1 MTDDAFV
8 EYNFYTIRKGR
19 VNMPRNNRIASW
31 RVNVAIVAVILVV
44 SLIAARLLEL
54 CLFRF
59 DEYQKKVIDQLTT
72 EIKVSAN
79 RGLIYDANM
88 NVLASNYTVYD
99 ISVSPS
105 RINALVNEEKFHE
118 IWTKY
123 YPDSQVTRLTDVIS
137 DFLSETLDLDK
148 SAVLSKISK
157 KKTLYATIKKGVDA
171 DTAVEISE
179 FVEKLGLD
187 DQIFVKPASK
197 RYYPYSTLAS
207 HTLGFTGT
215 DNNGLYGI
223 EYYYDEILSGT
234 DGKYIIAR
242 DAYGNEMPFDYESY
256 IEAIDGS
263 SVVTTIDMRVQ
274 AVLEK
279 YLKEASQR
287 FNTQNGVSGIIM
299 NIDTGAILAMGS
311 YPDFDLNTPF
321 ELSEYYQKLLDESGL
336 EKNTPKYNEKI
347 GLLRTEMW
355 KNKSVNTV
363 YMPGST
369 FKIITVATTL
379 EEKLANLTEGF
390 YCSGSHL
397 VPGYNRPIKCHKVS
411 GHGNQTLALGLQNSC
426 NPVMM
431 TLAER
436 MGTETFYKYFKNF
449 GYLEKTGIDLPGE
462 QKGVFYSESAFGTV
476 DLACASFGQNFGI
489 SMLQH
494 IVGIS
499 AAVNGGNLV
508 VPHVLDKVVDAEGNV
523 IQSYDTTVRRQVIS
537 QSTSKEICNILGD
550 LTATQQSSKYAYVPG
565 YRVGAKTGT
574 TEKTDKRDENGE
586 ATLRVGSCVAFA
598 PADDPKYIIL
608 IVNDEP
614 TYAPGSGD
622 QYGSNNAAPYAGMIL
637 EEILPMLGIEPVY
650 TEEELKTITVNV
662 GNYVGNSRSSA
673 EYYLGEL
680 GCQYEFV
687 GDGNKV
693 TAQSP
698 AAGTSFTK
706 SSGKIILY
714 MGTEA
719 QKDEYTVPDVVGMNA
734 ASANQLIINSGFAV
748 KINGIKN
755 FGLGADVRVLSQ
767 SPAAGTKLKAGE
779 VVTISVAYKFTESE

>member
-1 MTDDAFV
+1 
-8 EYNFYTIRKGR
+8 
-19 VNMPRNNRIASW
+19 MPKNNRISRLRA
-31 RVNVAIVAVILVV
+31 NVAIVAVILVV
-44 SLIAARLLEL
+44 AIIAARLLEL

-72 EIKVSAN
+72 EIKVSAA

-105 RINALVNEEKFHE
+105 RINALANEARFQE
-118 IWTKY
+118 IWNKY
-123 YPDSQVTRLTDVIS
+123 YPDSQITSVGNVIA
-137 DFLSETLDLDK
+137 DMLSETLDLDRA
-148 SAVLSKISK
+148 AVRDKISK

-171 DTAVEISE
+171 ETAAPIME

-187 DQIFVKPASK
+187 DQLFVKPATK
-197 RYYPYSTLAS
+197 RYYPYSNLAS
-207 HTLGFTGT
+207 HTIGFTGT
-215 DNNGLYGI
+215 DSNGLYGI
-223 EYYYDEILSGT
+223 EYYYDSVLSGT

-256 IEAIDGS
+256 IEAVNGN

-279 YLKEASQR
+279 YLKESSQR
-287 FNTQNGVSGIIM
+287 FNTQNGVSGIVMDI
-299 NIDTGAILAMGS
+299 NTGAILAMGS
-311 YPDFDLNTPF
+311 YPDFNLNTPF
-321 ELSEYYQKLLDESGL
+321 ELSEYYQNLLLATEL
-336 EKNTPKYNEKI
+336 EEGSDKYNEKV
-347 GLLRTEMW
+347 GQLRAEMW
-355 KNKSVNTV
+355 KNKAVNTV

-379 EEKLANLTEGF
+379 EEKIANLTENF

-397 VPGYNRPIKCHKVS
+397 VPGYNKPIKCHKIY
-411 GHGNQTLALGLQNSC
+411 GHGSQSLALGLQNSC

-436 MGTETFYKYFKNF
+436 MGTNIFYEYFKNF

-462 QKGVFYSESAFGTV
+462 QKGVFYSENAFGPV

-508 VPHVLDKVVDAEGNV
+508 VPHVLDKVIDAEGNV
-523 IQSYDTTVRRQVIS
+523 VRSFEDSVRRQVIS
-537 QSTSKEICNILGD
+537 QSTSDTICDILGD
-550 LTATQQSSKYAYVPG
+550 LTATQQTAKYAYVAG
-565 YRVGAKTGT
+565 YRIGAKTGT

-614 TYAPGSGD
+614 TYAAGSGD
-622 QYGSNNAAPYAGMIL
+622 QYGSNNAAPYAGMIF
-637 EEILPMLGIEPVY
+637 EEILPMLGVEPVY

-673 EYYLGEL
+673 EYVLNAL
-680 GCQYEFV
+680 GCKYEFV
-687 GDGNKV
+687 GEGNKV

-706 SSGKIILY
+706 SSGKITLY

-719 QKDEYTVPDVVGMNA
+719 NKTEYTVPDVVGMNA

-748 KINGIKN
+748 KINGVKN

-767 SPAAGTKLKAGE
+767 SPAAGTKLKDGE
-779 VVTISVAYKFTESE
+779 IVTISVAYNITEEE